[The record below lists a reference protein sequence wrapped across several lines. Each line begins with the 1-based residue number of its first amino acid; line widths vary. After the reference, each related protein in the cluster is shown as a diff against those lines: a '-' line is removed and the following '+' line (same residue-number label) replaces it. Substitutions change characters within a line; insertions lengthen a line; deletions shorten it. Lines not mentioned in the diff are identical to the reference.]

1 LCCVLGARKSKKS
14 ANVLVSSKMQLVVR
28 YVGDYIVHAYFPKA
42 YNLWVSVANA
52 CDGAIF
58 CILL

>member
-1 LCCVLGARKSKKS
+1 MNPPKSKKW
-14 ANVLVSSKMQLVVR
+14 ANVPDSSKMQLVVR
-28 YVGDYIVHAYFPKA
+28 CVGDYIVHAYFPKA